1 MSQKLSNPT
10 TPLPKDYRKVKFG
23 DTIDTV
29 KIIGIEYSE
38 SSDSSIVHSEPRV
51 EVIKVM
57 VNPLTDDEFYAE
69 LHMEDY
75 GEWTFVD

>member
-10 TPLPKDYRKVKFG
+10 TPLPKSYRKVAFG

-29 KIIGIEYSE
+29 KIIGIEYGDE
-38 SSDSSIVHSEPRV
+38 AGVPVV

-57 VNPLTDDEFYAE
+57 VHPMTDDEFYAE

-75 GEWTFVD
+75 GEWTFVE

>member
-10 TPLPKDYRKVKFG
+10 TPLPKAYRKVKFG

-29 KIIGIEYSE
+29 KIIGIEYADE
-38 SSDSSIVHSEPRV
+38 AGIPMV

-75 GEWTFVD
+75 GEWTFVEEEV

>member
-10 TPLPKDYRKVKFG
+10 TPLPKSYRKVQFG

-29 KIIGIEYSE
+29 KIIGVEYDENSM
-38 SSDSSIVHSEPRV
+38 V
-51 EVIKVM
+51 EVIKVIVHPM
-57 VNPLTDDEFYAE
+57 TDDEFYAE

>member
-10 TPLPKDYRKVKFG
+10 TPLPKSYRKVQFG

-29 KIIGIEYSE
+29 KIIGVEYDENS
-38 SSDSSIVHSEPRV
+38 VV

-57 VNPLTDDEFYAE
+57 VHPMTDDEFYAE

-75 GEWTFVD
+75 GDWSFVE

>member
-1 MSQKLSNPT
+1 MSMKSSTQT
-10 TPLPKDYRKVKFG
+10 TPLPKSYRKVAFG

-29 KIIGIEYSE
+29 KIIGLVYGDDEGI
-38 SSDSSIVHSEPRV
+38 PMV

-57 VNPLTDDEFYAE
+57 VNPMTDDEFYAE

-75 GEWTFVD
+75 GEWTFVE

>member
-10 TPLPKDYRKVKFG
+10 TPLPKSYRKVQFG

-29 KIIGIEYSE
+29 KIIGVEYDENS
-38 SSDSSIVHSEPRV
+38 VV

-57 VNPLTDDEFYAE
+57 VHPMTDDEFYAE

-75 GEWTFVD
+75 GDWSFV

>member
-10 TPLPKDYRKVKFG
+10 TPLPKAYRKVQFG

-29 KIIGIEYSE
+29 KIIGVEYDENS
-38 SSDSSIVHSEPRV
+38 VV

-57 VNPLTDDEFYAE
+57 VHPMTDDEFYAE

-75 GEWTFVD
+75 GDWSFVE

>member
-10 TPLPKDYRKVKFG
+10 TPLPKSYRKVQFG

-29 KIIGIEYSE
+29 KIIGVEYDE
-38 SSDSSIVHSEPRV
+38 NSII

-57 VNPLTDDEFYAE
+57 VHPMTDDEFYAE

>member
-10 TPLPKDYRKVKFG
+10 TPLPKSYRKVQFG

-29 KIIGIEYSE
+29 KIIGVEYDENSM
-38 SSDSSIVHSEPRV
+38 V

-57 VNPLTDDEFYAE
+57 VHPMTNDEFYAE

-75 GEWTFVD
+75 GDWSFVE

>member
-1 MSQKLSNPT
+1 MSQKSSNPT
-10 TPLPKDYRKVKFG
+10 SPLPKSYRKVKFG

-29 KIIGIEYSE
+29 KIIGIEYDDNS
-38 SSDSSIVHSEPRV
+38 VV

-57 VNPLTDDEFYAE
+57 VHPMTDDEFYAE

-75 GEWTFVD
+75 GEWTFVE

>member
-10 TPLPKDYRKVKFG
+10 TPLPKSYRKVQFG

-29 KIIGIEYSE
+29 KIIGVEYDENSM
-38 SSDSSIVHSEPRV
+38 V

-57 VNPLTDDEFYAE
+57 VHPMTDDEFYAE

-75 GEWTFVD
+75 GDWSFV